1 MNDESTP
8 SQRSMTRGAL
18 LFRDVLE
25 MIGDTPLLE
34 LRRLDTGPCQL
45 FAKLELA
52 NPGGSI
58 KDRIAL
64 RMIEQAERDGLLAAG
79 RATLVEAT
87 AGNTG
92 LGLALVAAL
101 RGYRLVVVVPD
112 KMSQEKIDHLRA
124 FGAEVVITRSDVGKG
139 HPEYYQDL
147 AQRLA
152 AETGAFY
159 VNQFANE
166 ANVAAH
172 YETTG
177 PEIWE
182 QMDGRVDAV
191 VFGVGTGGTLVG
203 TGRFLRERNP
213 AVDIVLADPA
223 GSVLAPLVRSG
234 ERVTPG
240 SWLVEGVGEDFVPP
254 ILDLSLVTR
263 AYTIDDAEAFGA
275 ARSLLRLEG
284 VFGGSSTGLLLAAA
298 LRYCREQPAP
308 RRVVVV
314 VPDTG
319 NKYLSKM
326 YSDLWMAEQ
335 GLLERERFG
344 DLRDLI
350 VRRHTEGEDVTVSPA
365 DPLKLAYRSMRL
377 HAISQLPV
385 CRGVDLVGVIDEHD
399 LLRAVSGRPA
409 AFEEPVERHMVTS
422 LETLPPSATVDELDA
437 VLLAGKVALIREGG
451 RYYGMITK
459 IDLLH
464 HLREQTR

>member
-1 MNDESTP
+1 MNDAPPQGSRP
-8 SQRSMTRGAL
+8 GRAPL
-18 LFRDVLE
+18 YHDVTE

-34 LRRLDTGPCQL
+34 LRQLDTGPCQL
-45 FAKLELA
+45 FAKLEFA

-58 KDRIAL
+58 KDRIAR
-64 RMIEQAERDGLLAAG
+64 RMIEQAERDGKLAPG
-79 RATLVEAT
+79 QGTLVEAT

-101 RGYRLVVVVPD
+101 RGYRLIVVVPD

-124 FGAEVVITRSDVGKG
+124 YGAEVVITRSDVAKG

-147 AQRLA
+147 ARRLA
-152 AETGAFY
+152 DEQGAFY
-159 VNQFANE
+159 VDQFSNP

-182 QMDGRVDAV
+182 QMGGRVDAA
-191 VFGVGTGGTLVG
+191 VFGAGTGGTLTG

-213 AVDIVLADPA
+213 AIEIVLADPA
-223 GSVLAPLVRSG
+223 GSVLAPLVATG
-234 ERVTPG
+234 ARVEAG

-263 AYTIDDAEAFGA
+263 AYAIDDAEAFAA
-275 ARSLLRLEG
+275 AREALRREG
-284 VFGGSSTGLLLAAA
+284 LFGGSSAGLILAAA
-298 LRYCREQPAP
+298 RRWCREQAAP
-308 RRVVVV
+308 RRVVAV

-335 GLLERERFG
+335 GLLTRERCG

-350 VRRHTEGEDVTVSPA
+350 VRRHPEGEDHTVSPA
-365 DPLKLAYRSMRL
+365 DPLKLAYRQMRL

-385 CRGVDLVGVIDEHD
+385 CRGLDLVGLVDEYD

-409 AFEEPVERHMVTS
+409 AFEEPVERHMVTD
-422 LETLPPSATVDELDA
+422 LETLPPSASLDELDR
-437 VLLAGKVALIREGG
+437 VLLSGKVALIRDDG

-464 HLREQTR
+464 HLRETVR